1 MGIRIMLD
9 AGHYGKY
16 NQSPAVKEYY
26 ESDFTFK
33 FCQLLKAELEKYDIE
48 VGLTREEQGKDLGL
62 IARGKKA
69 EGYDLILS
77 AHSNAV
83 GSVVNES
90 VDYPVAITMADNDNT
105 DIDEISKEIG
115 ERLAK
120 CVEEVMETKQKA
132 RTNTRKSSNDRDGNG
147 LYDDEYYGVLQGAKL
162 AGVPGVI
169 LEHSFHTNTRATE
182 WLLNADNLAR
192 LAEKEAEV
200 LADYFGMKN
209 QTVEVSEWYRVRKSW
224 ADKASQTGA
233 YRDKDNA
240 IKACGVGYAV
250 YDNAGNEIYRYIEFS
265 LASMPILSRGMSG
278 ESVKALQSVLN
289 AIGYSVGS
297 LDGVFGGNTEKA
309 VLKFQ
314 KEHDVKQTGVVNS
327 ATWTSMFAR

>member
-1 MGIRIMLD
+1 MGIKIMLD

-26 ESDFTFK
+26 ESDFSFK
-33 FCQLLKAELEKYDIE
+33 FCQLLKAELEKYGIK

-62 IARGKKA
+62 IERGRKSK
-69 EGYDLILS
+69 GYDLFLS
-77 AHSNAV
+77 IHSNAV
-83 GSVVNES
+83 GSIVNEA
-90 VDYPVAITMADNDNT
+90 VDYPVAITMADNDST

-115 ERLAK
+115 ERLSK
-120 CVEEVMETKQKA
+120 CVEEIMGTKQKA
-132 RTNTRKSSNDRDGNG
+132 RTNTRKSANDRDKNG
-147 LYDDEYYGVLQGAKL
+147 LYDDEYYGVLQGAKII
-162 AGVPGVI
+162 GVPGII

-182 WLLNADNLAR
+182 WLLNADNLAKM
-192 LAEKEAEV
+192 AEKEAEV
-200 LADYFGMKN
+200 LADYFGMKKKN
-209 QTVEVSEWYRVRKSW
+209 TEVAEWYRVRKTW
-224 ADKASQTGA
+224 EDKSSQTGA

-250 YDNAGNEIYRYIEFS
+250 YDNSGNEIYRSVEFS
-265 LASMPILSRGMSG
+265 LASMPILSKGMSG
-278 ESVKALQSVLN
+278 ESVKALQGVLN

-297 LDGVFGGNTEKA
+297 VDGIFGANTEKS